1 MAETVSQLW
10 KKLEPLANDWLQR
23 TGAFRSTGGRS
34 GGGVTALGVHALS
47 GSQHTGTLDSGQAP
61 QFLLLDGSRDLTG
74 NLAVASGITI
84 DGVDLSVHAANPNA
98 HHDAVTV
105 AGGLVLSDQQLTV
118 GVGDGLYLSGTTVNV
133 GAGAGLRIDG
143 AAVYVADGDG
153 ISVAGDLVS
162 VEASDLADGA
172 YGIEVVLN
180 DFRLKIAA
188 NSGLT
193 LASGAL
199 TLGAPSG
206 VSVSSA
212 NSVTTTTH
220 THAVTSSSNPG
231 AVASLLATDAAGT
244 LALDTDTL
252 YIHAGFDNVWI
263 NSGTPDGSAA
273 LRVTSANSADISLHV
288 RQISGQTARIL
299 RIDDNTGQE
308 LIVLDSVGNLQ
319 SGNPGFVSGLTGWQ
333 ITPIGNAEFN
343 NGVFR
348 GELHA
353 SIFVVDEFHASG
365 GTLVVAPGGKLEN
378 DFTVNYTTGSQAV
391 IDLRTTSGSGSGSQ
405 LDIRSTGSGS
415 GTQLT
420 TRTIGNHIDI
430 SDPESGHAQLF
441 SMYDVLRIKA
451 IGSMSPGLDIWDV
464 WMTVSRVED
473 MTDFWRYHVAIVS
486 GGAHGVIIPAGTA
499 TISYGVAGDGR
510 ILLTADQSYAPYQD
524 IFTVGAE
531 PWNGDITPHI
541 RLGRLDGVGLP
552 GVSGIEQYGLVAGAD
567 LSNADSAYLILS
579 NLQQAM
585 YRIASTW
592 HDAANPTVSISPDGR
607 VLIGKDIGNTATT
620 AFDFN
625 PANGGT
631 LTIGNASYPAAV
643 TLYGAMTITSGSG
656 YANLSDKPTTLAGV
670 NAGEGA
676 KLTGIEAG
684 ATLGAAWGTNVTGRP
699 TELTDGRVSAGLNS
713 SGHVIT
719 KVLPGSNVGTPA
731 GSGLYLGADK
741 MGYYNGSRWLTYI
754 DNTGAFTF
762 SSATS
767 AKIAWDGTDLYGTDG
782 STVQWYARASTGK
795 IYAGAG
801 AVVLD
806 SAGISVI
813 GDDVLRLMQDAATLK
828 GILYSSNPLD
838 SLLVNTTGVGLKT
851 VGSATAESVS
861 LRANGS
867 SGRASEVAIEATNS
881 TSTNRIRMLVYS
893 GNMST
898 SSQVLLSE
906 TTFAVS
912 VGNTSVVDFSVDAS
926 GNVVAAGTITG
937 SDIINIRSTA

>member
-1 MAETVSQLW
+1 MTKRTLSREA
-10 KKLEPLANDWLQR
+10 KRLEPFLNLPRKAT
-23 TGAFRSTGGRS
+23 TGAGS
-34 GGGVTALGVHALS
+34 GGTGTVHVLAGGL
-47 GSQHTGTLDSGQAP
+47 HTGELDNSQAP
-61 QFLLLDGSRDLTG
+61 QFLLLDGSRALTG
-74 NLAVASGITI
+74 NLSVSAGITI

-105 AGGLVLSDQQLTV
+105 AGGLVLVGQQLA
-118 GVGDGLYLSGTTVNV
+118 V
-133 GAGAGLRIDG
+133 GAGLGLFVSGSTVTVG
-143 AAVYVADGDG
+143 AGDG
-153 ISVAGDLVS
+153 IAVAPNLTSVD
-162 VEASDLADGA
+162 ASDLADGA
-172 YGIEVVLN
+172 YGIEVVSN

-206 VSVSSA
+206 VSVSST

-220 THAVTSSSNPG
+220 THAVTSSSDPG
-231 AVASLLATDAAGT
+231 AAASLLATDSAGT

-378 DFTVNYTTGSQAV
+378 DFTVNYTTGSTAV

-420 TRTIGNHIDI
+420 VRTIANYLDI

-441 SMYDVLRIKA
+441 GMGDTLRIKA

-464 WMTVSRVED
+464 WMKVSRVED
-473 MTDFWRYHVAIVS
+473 LTDYWRYHVEIVS
-486 GGAHGVIIPAGTA
+486 GGAHGLIIPAGTA
-499 TISYGVAGDGR
+499 VISYGVEGDGR

-524 IFTVGAE
+524 IFTIGE
-531 PWNGDITPHI
+531 RPWLGEITPHI

-552 GVSGIEQYGLVAGAD
+552 GVSGIEQYGLVAGED

-643 TLYGAMTITSGSG
+643 TLYGAMTITGGSG

-684 ATLGAAWGTNVTGRP
+684 ATLGAAWGTNLTGRP
-699 TELTDGRVSAGLNS
+699 TELTDGRVSLGLNS
-713 SGHVIT
+713 SGFLVT
-719 KVLPGSNVGTPA
+719 KVIPGATIGTPA
-731 GSGLYLGADK
+731 GSGLYLGSDK
-741 MGYYNGSRWLTYI
+741 MGYYSGSRWLTYI
-754 DNTGAFTF
+754 DSSGNFTF

-767 AKIAWDGTDLYGTDG
+767 AKIAWDGTDLFGTDG
-782 STVQWYARASTGK
+782 TTVQWYARASTGK
-795 IYAGAG
+795 LYAGAG
-801 AVVLD
+801 AIWMDNTGLNLRQGTAAANQIKFYNGSNGLVGYLFSDSTYNYTALIGNAPTTGASAAARLMALD
-806 SAGISVI
+806 AMLGVAYVECWIDISGNTEINLVA
-813 GDDVLRLMQDAATLK
+813 DDV
-828 GILYSSNPLD
+828 Y
-838 SLLVNTTGVGLKT
+838 
-851 VGSATAESVS
+851 VGSDHIMGIRTTA
-861 LRANGS
+861 
-867 SGRASEVAIEATNS
+867 
-881 TSTNRIRMLVYS
+881 
-893 GNMST
+893 
-898 SSQVLLSE
+898 
-906 TTFAVS
+906 
-912 VGNTSVVDFSVDAS
+912 
-926 GNVVAAGTITG
+926 
-937 SDIINIRSTA
+937 

>member
-1 MAETVSQLW
+1 MTKRTLSREA
-10 KKLEPLANDWLQR
+10 KRLEPFLNLPRKAT
-23 TGAFRSTGGRS
+23 TGAGS
-34 GGGVTALGVHALS
+34 GGTGTVHVLAGGL
-47 GSQHTGTLDSGQAP
+47 HTGELDNSQAP
-61 QFLLLDGSRDLTG
+61 QFLLLDGSRALTG
-74 NLAVASGITI
+74 NLSVSAGVTI
-84 DGVDLSVHAANPNA
+84 DGVDLSVHAADPNA

-105 AGGLVLSDQQLTV
+105 AGGLILSGQQLTV
-118 GVGDGLYLSGTTVNV
+118 D
-133 GAGAGLRIDG
+133 AGAGLRISG
-143 AAVYVADGDG
+143 TTLYVADGDG
-153 ISVAGDLVS
+153 ISIAGDLVS

-180 DFRLKIAA
+180 DFRLKIAT

-193 LASGAL
+193 LSSGAL
-199 TLGAPSG
+199 TLGTPSG

-212 NSVTTTTH
+212 NGVTTTTH

-231 AVASLLATDAAGT
+231 AAASLLATDSAGT

-273 LRVTSANSADISLHV
+273 LKVTSANSADISLHV
-288 RQISGQTARIL
+288 QQVSGQTARIL
-299 RIDDNTGQE
+299 RIDDTSGQE

-378 DFTVNYTTGSQAV
+378 DFTVNYTTGSTAV

-405 LDIRSTGSGS
+405 LGIRSTGSGS

-420 TRTIGNHIDI
+420 TRTIANHIDI
-430 SDPESGHAQLF
+430 TDPESGHAQLF
-441 SMYDVLRIKA
+441 GMGDTLRIKA
-451 IGSMSPGLDIWDV
+451 IGSLSPGIDIWDV
-464 WMTVSRVED
+464 WMKVSRVED
-473 MTDFWRYHVAIVS
+473 LTDYWRYHVEIVS
-486 GGAHGVIIPAGTA
+486 GGAHGVVIPAGTA
-499 TISYGVAGDGR
+499 AISYGVAGDGR

-524 IFTVGAE
+524 IFTIGAE

-552 GVSGIEQYGLVAGAD
+552 GVSGIEQYGLVAGED

-585 YRIASTW
+585 YRIQSTW

-607 VLIGKDIGNTATT
+607 VKIGLDVGNTATT

-625 PANGGT
+625 PVNGT

-643 TLYGAMTITSGSG
+643 TLYGNMTITAGTG
-656 YANLSDKPTTLAGV
+656 YGNLVDIPTSLSDINGS
-670 NAGEGA
+670 EGT

-684 ATLGAAWGTNVTGRP
+684 ATVGAVWGINVGSQP
-699 TELTDGRVSAGLNS
+699 TTLAGINAGEGSKL
-713 SGHVIT
+713 SGIEAGATV
-719 KVLPGSNVGTPA
+719 GANWSSNVSNRPIDSVGKLVAAPAPA
-731 GSGLYLGADK
+731 GAGLYLGSTH
-741 MGYYNGSRWLTYI
+741 MGYYSGSAWTMYM
-754 DNTGAFTF
+754 DNTGKQGWGGESGARL
-762 SSATS
+762 
-767 AKIAWDGTDLYGTDG
+767 AWDGTDLYGTNG
-782 STVQWYARASTGK
+782 TTVQWYARASTGK

-801 AVVLD
+801 AVWLD
-806 SAGISVI
+806 SAGINLTSA
-813 GDDVLRLMQDAATLK
+813 QD
-828 GILYSSNPLD
+828 
-838 SLLVNTTGVGLKT
+838 
-851 VGSATAESVS
+851 SVS
-861 LRANGS
+861 DALTIKWLNGADRRFS
-867 SGRASEVAIEATNS
+867 IYAID
-881 TSTNRIRMLVYS
+881 
-893 GNMST
+893 G
-898 SSQVLLSE
+898 
-906 TTFAVS
+906 
-912 VGNTSVVDFSVDAS
+912 
-926 GNVVAAGTITG
+926 AAGTSTTTAILLAENDAVG
-937 SDIINIRSTA
+937 SLMYLIAKSPNTSNGASVIIQATQGASSSQWSFIRTVGGTVWAEFPGDLTVYGDIDGDNIINIRSTA

>member
-1 MAETVSQLW
+1 MP
-10 KKLEPLANDWLQR
+10 K
-23 TGAFRSTGGRS
+23 STPERRIDRKFTAP
-34 GGGVTALGVHALS
+34 VTAAASAATTGSLAVHALVS
-47 GSQHTGTLDSGQAP
+47 DYHTATGLTAGHVFQATDTDSFAFAALDHA
-61 QFLLLDGSRDLTG
+61 DLT
-74 NLAVASGITI
+74 NVT
-84 DGVDLSVHAANPNA
+84 ANQ
-98 HHDAVTV
+98 HHNMVTV

-118 GVGDGLYLSGTTVNV
+118 GVGDGLYLDGTTVNV

-143 AAVYVADGDG
+143 TDVYVADGDG

-162 VEASDLADGA
+162 VEASDLADGV

-180 DFRLKIAA
+180 DFRLKVAS

-193 LASGAL
+193 LSSGAL
-199 TLGAPSG
+199 TLGTPSTAT
-206 VSVSSA
+206 VASTNSVS
-212 NSVTTTTH
+212 TTTH

-231 AVASLLATDAAGT
+231 AAASLLATDSAGT

-252 YIHAGFDNVWI
+252 YVHAGFDNVWI

-273 LRVTSANSADISLHV
+273 LRVTSADTADISLHV
-288 RQISGQTARIL
+288 RQVSGQTARIL
-299 RIDDNTGQE
+299 RIDDTSGQE
-308 LIVLDSVGNLQ
+308 LIVLDSEGNLQ

-353 SIFVVDEFHASG
+353 SIFVIDEFHASG

-378 DFTVNYTTGSQAV
+378 DFTVNYSTGSPLV
-391 IDLRTTSGSGSGSQ
+391 LDLRTTSGSGSGSQ

-420 TRTIGNHIDI
+420 TRTIANHIDI

-441 SMYDVLRIKA
+441 SMTDTLRIKA

-464 WMTVSRVED
+464 WMKVSRVED
-473 MTDFWRYHVAIVS
+473 LTDYWRYHVEIVS
-486 GGAHGVIIPAGTA
+486 GGEHGLIIPAGTA
-499 TISYGVAGDGR
+499 VISYGVEGDGR

-524 IFTVGAE
+524 IFTIGAE
-531 PWNGDITPHI
+531 PWNGDITPHV

-552 GVSGIEQYGLVAGAD
+552 GVSGIEQYGLVAGED
-567 LSNADSAYLILS
+567 LSNADSAYFIMS

-585 YRIASTW
+585 YRIDSTW
-592 HDAANPTVSISPDGR
+592 HDTANPTVSISADGR
-607 VLIGKDIGNTATT
+607 VLIGIDVGNTATT

-625 PANGGT
+625 PTDGT

-656 YANLSDKPTTLAGV
+656 YGSLSDIPTSLSDINGT
-670 NAGEGA
+670 EGT

-684 ATLGAAWGTNVTGRP
+684 ATLGAAWGTNLTGRP

-719 KVLPGSNVGTPA
+719 KVLPGSTVGTPA
-731 GSGLYLGADK
+731 GAGLFLGSDK
-741 MGYYNGSRWLTYI
+741 MGYYSGSRWLTYI
-754 DNTGAFTF
+754 DNSGNFTF

-767 AKIAWDGTDLYGTDG
+767 AKIAWDGTDLFGTDG

-813 GDDVLRLMQDAATLK
+813 GDDVLRLMQDASTLK

-838 SLLVNTTGVGLKT
+838 SLLVNTTGVGLRT

-861 LRANGS
+861 LRANASG
-867 SGRASEVAIEATNS
+867 GRASEVAIEATGS

-912 VGNTSVVDFSVDAS
+912 VGNTGVVDFSIDAS
-926 GNVVAAGTITG
+926 GNVVATGTITG